1 MDIGIPL
8 SQLASQQPISTGC
21 EPLDSLL
28 EGGFKPGCL
37 YEIYGP
43 PGSCKEILLKN
54 VLNASSRHGTKNR
67 KAKNLVIQTHRPIT
81 YSRLSNNNNSD
92 NTNSTSTYTT
102 RITKFSQ
109 LLRFLQ
115 LRDDKQD
122 AEQQLQHK
130 HDYTVLVIDGFAQL
144 LVDHTNFSRRTTAP
158 TTATTTT
165 APNVNSDYT
174 TKRLNLL
181 LSVLTKYATKHH
193 TVILLVNHSM
203 VIQREHSPNP
213 NTSSNFLVTNA
224 LKKGVLTSALEWGNA
239 LSGKDAIGSRLL
251 KFRLGLFWDWDRN
264 SNNSNHKGSTTCK
277 HISSRRPTIVVL
289 QGGGSRPDGKLPEG
303 TGTTTST
310 IAYELNDSDY
320 GYYTDDDND
329 VFAVR
334 SYEDQQDQ
342 QRHQQREL
350 EVEHTTIQDSQ

>member
-203 VIQREHSPNP
+203 VIQREHSPRSNA
-213 NTSSNFLVTNA
+213 SSHFLVTNP
-224 LKKGVLTSALEWGNA
+224 LKKGVLTSALEWANA
-239 LSGKDAIGSRLL
+239 LSGRDAIGSRLL
-251 KFRLGLFWDWDRN
+251 KFRLGLFWNWD
-264 SNNSNHKGSTTCK
+264 SASTTTCK
-277 HISSRRPTIVVL
+277 RSDSRRPIITVL
-289 QGGGSRPDGKLPEG
+289 QAGGGGAGSRSDGTVPDGTE
-303 TGTTTST
+303 TTITAT
-310 IAYELNDSDY
+310 IPFEINGSHYVYD
-320 GYYTDDDND
+320 TDDDND
-329 VFAVR
+329 VFAFG
-334 SYEDQQDQ
+334 SYEAQQHQ
-342 QRHQQREL
+342 WRHPQPREPEL
-350 EVEHTTIQDSQ
+350 EHTTIEDSQ